1 VVELAKKAERSYRF
15 ETNDSRSSFISYG
28 NRDSMKKGLLAGEK
42 LQADLRRMELSYMDK
57 NRRQL
62 ELTKNVSLAILN
74 PDQLMELRETGS
86 CYIYIPEILFDL
98 DYSGMY
104 MRRIRSASVTIR
116 AVTGSNIN
124 ISCKLNLQSS
134 RYRKSSSI
142 SGDYNDDSSGDDR
155 FVYVSGGFESIA
167 ASSAQN
173 DSGLFQF
180 NFDDERYLPFEGA
193 GAISKW
199 SLELPDTLQQFD
211 YDTISDVI
219 LHINYYA
226 LAEGGAFKE
235 DARTNVIA
243 KIDFLLNEMAE
254 TSEGLRQIISMKAN
268 FGNELHQLST
278 DGQTSLNIL
287 QKHFPY
293 FLNNKEIAVSGIEI
307 YTKSAGTISIGGSGS
322 LTLVEGENGYYK
334 VIHDF
339 SSAINIPDDMPINMT
354 SSLTENVNDIILI
367 LKYTIS

>member
-1 VVELAKKAERSYRF
+1 VVELAKKVERSYRF

-57 NRRQL
+57 NKRQL
-62 ELTKNVSLAILN
+62 ELTKNVSLAMLN
-74 PDQLMELRETGS
+74 PTALMQLKENTS
-86 CYIYIPEILFDL
+86 CHFEIPELLYDL
-98 DYSGMY
+98 DFPGHY
-104 MRRIRSASVTIR
+104 MRRIKSVSITIP
-116 AVTGSNIN
+116 AVTGPNVNIN
-124 ISCKLNLQSS
+124 CTLNLTNSK
-134 RYRKSSSI
+134 YRKNTELVNGYPI
-142 SGDYNDDSSGDDR
+142 VDANDTR
-155 FVYVSGGFESIA
+155 FVENNTGESIA